1 MSLGEQERCCQLHSS
16 DTCWDWRLGMGDWE
30 LRKAGNGAQ
39 FQETLAKLLR
49 FKETS
54 CRFLVSLC

>member
-1 MSLGEQERCCQLHSS
+1 
-16 DTCWDWRLGMGDWE
+16 MGDWE

-39 FQETLAKLLR
+39 FQETLAKLAR
-49 FKETS
+49 PKETP